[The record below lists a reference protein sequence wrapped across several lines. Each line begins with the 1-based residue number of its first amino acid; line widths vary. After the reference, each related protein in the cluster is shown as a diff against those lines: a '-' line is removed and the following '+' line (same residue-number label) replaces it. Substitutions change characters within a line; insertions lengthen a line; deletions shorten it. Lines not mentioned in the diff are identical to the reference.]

1 MTYRIQFVRSAA
13 KAYSRLDPVLQRRVD
28 RELHRLGETPRHAGV
43 IRLQSADELY
53 RVRIGDL
60 RLLFS
65 VEDQILLVLIVKI
78 GHRVS
83 VYRGCPSESLF
94 CAPINATVGHLD
106 GHQDATSDG
115 GRSQGPALQSS

>member
-1 MTYRIQFVRSAA
+1 LTYRIEFVRSAA
-13 KAYSRLDPVLQRRVD
+13 KAYSRLDAVLQRRVD
-28 RELHRLGETPRHAGV
+28 RELHRLMEVPRHSGV

-78 GHRVS
+78 GHRGS
-83 VYRGCPSESLF
+83 VYPG
-94 CAPINATVGHLD
+94 
-106 GHQDATSDG
+106 
-115 GRSQGPALQSS
+115 

>member
-13 KAYSRLDPVLQRRVD
+13 KAYSRLDAVLQRRVD

-53 RVRIGDL
+53 RVRIGNL

-65 VEDQILLVLIVKI
+65 GEDQILLVLIT
-78 GHRVS
+78 R
-83 VYRGCPSESLF
+83 RGKPIAELVARRPVRNLLPQLQALRQSLPPQPSSGVD
-94 CAPINATVGHLD
+94 TVRALRE
-106 GHQDATSDG
+106 DATG
-115 GRSQGPALQSS
+115 